1 MKITYNIRFIFLALI
16 MGLASSSIL
25 KVNAQEVKKTSV
37 RIKADYVKTMNKE
50 VTFKINAT
58 SKVDNQTIDV
68 TNIPIIVSNE
78 YDDNEVELGSI
89 TTNMDGSGKFVIK
102 DFNLIKPD
110 SSGLYTVI
118 FSFKG
123 NDAFKRA
130 SKSVSYKDASIE
142 AKVVMIDSVQYITAT
157 LKDTAKDS
165 ILSEQLLNVQV
176 QRLFRNLRI
185 GEEFNST
192 DENGTIL
199 VPIEE
204 GIPGVDGNLTFEV
217 VLLENDDY
225 GTVKALVTAPLG
237 VPIVDQ
243 STFDERKMWSPRN
256 KTPIFLLIFPN
267 LIIFGMWAIIIYL
280 FINLFKISKTNT

>member
-1 MKITYNIRFIFLALI
+1 MKINYNIRFIFLAMI
-16 MGLASSSIL
+16 MVLVSGSIL
-25 KVNAQEVKKTSV
+25 KVNAQEVKKSSV

-50 VTFKINAT
+50 VTFKIKAT
-58 SKVDNQTIDV
+58 SKVDNQNVDV
-68 TNIPIIVSNE
+68 SNIPIIVSNE

-89 TTNMDGSGKFVIK
+89 ITNMDGSGKFVIK
-102 DFNLIKPD
+102 DYNLIKPD
-110 SSGLYTVI
+110 SSGLYTVN

-123 NDAFKRA
+123 NDTFKRA

-142 AKVVMIDSVQYITAT
+142 AKIIVIDSVHYITAT

-165 ILSEQLLNVQV
+165 LLSEQLLNVQV

-192 DENGTIL
+192 DENGTII

-225 GTVKALVTAPLG
+225 GTVKTLVTAPLG

-243 STFDERKMWSPRN
+243 STFDDRKMWSPRN

-267 LIIFGMWAIIIYL
+267 LVIFGMWAFIIYL
-280 FINLFKISKTNT
+280 FINLFKISKSKI